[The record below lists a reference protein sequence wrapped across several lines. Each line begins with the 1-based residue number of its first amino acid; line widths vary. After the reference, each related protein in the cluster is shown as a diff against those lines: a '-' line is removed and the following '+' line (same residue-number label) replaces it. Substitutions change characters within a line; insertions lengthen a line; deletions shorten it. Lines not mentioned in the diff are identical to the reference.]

1 MVLISNERPDT
12 ASITYRI
19 ISLLEQQLK
28 DSGESPKRI
37 REHEEYRSTGR
48 TAALDKL
55 ARESGIQV
63 DCFYQML
70 AGKKFI
76 PPNERYR
83 LCQALDVREDA
94 IWY

>member
-1 MVLISNERPDT
+1 MVLFSNERPDT
-12 ASITYRI
+12 ASVTYRI
-19 ISLLEQQLK
+19 ISLLEQQLQ
-28 DSGESPKRI
+28 DSGEKRTQI
-37 REHEEYRSTGR
+37 KEHEEYRKTGR

>member
-19 ISLLEQQLK
+19 ISLLEQQLA
-28 DSGESPKRI
+28 DSGENPKRI
-37 REHEEYRSTGR
+37 REHEEYRATGR
-48 TAALDKL
+48 TAALDRL

-83 LCQALDVREDA
+83 LCQALNVREDA

>member
-1 MVLISNERPDT
+1 MVLFNTERPDT
-12 ASITYRI
+12 ATVAYRI

-28 DSGESPKRI
+28 DRGTNPSII
-37 REHEEYRSTGR
+37 REHEEYRATGR
-48 TAALDKL
+48 TEALDRL

-83 LCQALDVREDA
+83 LCQALDVTESA

>member
-1 MVLISNERPDT
+1 MVLFSNERPDT
-12 ASITYRI
+12 ATVTYRI

-28 DSGESPKRI
+28 DRGENPMYIK
-37 REHEEYRSTGR
+37 EHEEYRSTGR
-48 TAALDKL
+48 TAALDRL

-83 LCQALDVREDA
+83 LCQALDVTESA

>member
-28 DSGESPKRI
+28 NSGENPKRI
-37 REHEEYRSTGR
+37 REHEEYRATGR

-83 LCQALDVREDA
+83 LCQALDVTEDA